1 MFTRKFLMSTVLFIT
16 AFSVVFLTLYSP
28 FSSTYW
34 FSLKG
39 GYPTLGTLL
48 MYAIIILFLMYSKL
62 VLIGIHSRR
71 NVGIWGL
78 IAFSL
83 TEVLILTL
91 FYVAITILVKQDG
104 TNPMFIFPRAL
115 MCVFLSLV
123 IPYTIAYLFGYAKA
137 LKLQSGGKSENRNQG
152 TRIVSIHDNKGNIKL
167 SLRIMDILYAVSEDN
182 YVKVFYESD
191 GTVHNTMIRT
201 TAKTI
206 EEDLEGSITRC
217 HRSYLINIAKV
228 KFFNNDRDNLYVILD
243 QDGINPIPVSRS
255 YRDTIASLLSK

>member
-1 MFTRKFLMSTVLFIT
+1 M
-16 AFSVVFLTLYSP
+16 
-28 FSSTYW
+28 
-34 FSLKG
+34 
-39 GYPTLGTLL
+39 GTLL
-48 MYAIIILFLMYSKL
+48 MYAIMILFLMFSKL
-62 VLIGIHSRR
+62 VLIGIHARR
-71 NVGIWGL
+71 NINLWGL

-91 FYVAITILVKQDG
+91 FYVAITMLVKQNG
-104 TNPMFIFPRAL
+104 VSPMQIFPKAF
-115 MCVFLSLV
+115 MCILLILV
-123 IPYTIAYLFGYAKA
+123 IPYIIAYQFGYTKA
-137 LKLQSGGKSENRNQG
+137 LRLQSGKLPDNKLAG

-191 GTVHNTMIRT
+191 GTVHNTMIRA

-217 HRSYLINIAKV
+217 HRSYMVNIARV
-228 KFFNNDRDNLYVILD
+228 RFFNNDRDNLYIILD

-255 YRDTIASLLSK
+255 YRDTISSLLSK